1 MPDFKAEISA
11 RLSELQLSPT
21 REAEIIEELSQH
33 LEQEYE
39 RALNSGAS
47 REEAC
52 ERVLEELNT
61 SDVLRR
67 ELKNVERR
75 DSQEPITLG
84 KESAIN
90 IFSDLG
96 QDIRY
101 ALRMLA
107 KNPAFTAIAVV
118 ALALGIGANT
128 AIFSVV
134 NAVLLRPLPFKHPE
148 QLVMLWENAAHLGFP
163 KDTPSPANF
172 LDWQKQAHSFTG
184 MAAMVERSFNLTG
197 VGEPERLEGR
207 RVSANLFALLGVPA
221 LLGRTFVADDDQPG
235 SHVVL
240 LSHSLWQRR
249 FGSDP
254 GVIGRAL
261 TLNGESYTVVGVMPH
276 ALRLPGES
284 NWKDQLWVPIA
295 FPQEEASQR
304 GNHFLEVIARLIPGI
319 TLKQAQAEMETIA
332 ARLAQQ
338 YPVYNTRRGAVV
350 VPLHEQVVGDIRP
363 ALLVLL
369 GAVGFVLLIAC
380 ANVANLLLARA
391 AVRQKEIALRLA
403 LGASRSRLTRQFLT
417 ESVLLAIFGAGL
429 GLLLAF
435 AGIRILGT
443 FIPSSISQVQTIS
456 IDATVLIF
464 TAGVAVLTGIAFGL
478 APAIHGS
485 HLNLND
491 TLKESGRDSAGVAR
505 GHRARG
511 LLVIGEVAISFVLLI
526 GAGLLISSFLHLRK
540 LDPGFRAD
548 HLLTM
553 KVDLSEVKYPDRDRR
568 AAFFDEVIRQVRA
581 LPGVQS
587 AAVANNL
594 PLTYNGDSMTISIEG
609 LADPP
614 PGQQPDVIYRV
625 IGPGYFATMGIQIVG
640 GRDFTD
646 QDKGDSRD
654 VVVIS
659 EKTARH
665 FWPGD
670 DPIGKRLKPGSSA
683 SNSPWRE
690 VIGVVKDVRQNDLIA
705 PTKMEMYLNYRQL
718 KNIPANALVVRTTID
733 PMSLAG
739 SVRNAI
745 WSVDKDQAVAD
756 IDTMDHILAEAVAR
770 QRFSMFLLGFFA
782 VVALLLA
789 SVGIYGVMSYS
800 VAQRTREI
808 GIRMALGARRADVLQ
823 MTVKQGLKLVGAGML
838 LGVVAA
844 FILTRVMAT
853 LLYGITATDPITF
866 GGISVVLLAVA
877 ILASYIPALRAT
889 KVDPIVALRSQ

>member
-1 MPDFKAEISA
+1 M
-11 RLSELQLSPT
+11 
-21 REAEIIEELSQH
+21 
-33 LEQEYE
+33 
-39 RALNSGAS
+39 
-47 REEAC
+47 
-52 ERVLEELNT
+52 
-61 SDVLRR
+61 
-67 ELKNVERR
+67 
-75 DSQEPITLG
+75 
-84 KESAIN
+84 
-90 IFSDLG
+90 
-96 QDIRY
+96 
-101 ALRMLA
+101 
-107 KNPAFTAIAVV
+107 
-118 ALALGIGANT
+118 
-128 AIFSVV
+128 
-134 NAVLLRPLPFKHPE
+134 
-148 QLVMLWENAAHLGFP
+148 
-163 KDTPSPANF
+163 
-172 LDWQKQAHSFTG
+172 
-184 MAAMVERSFNLTG
+184 
-197 VGEPERLEGR
+197 
-207 RVSANLFALLGVPA
+207 
-221 LLGRTFVADDDQPG
+221 
-235 SHVVL
+235 
-240 LSHSLWQRR
+240 
-249 FGSDP
+249 
-254 GVIGRAL
+254 
-261 TLNGESYTVVGVMPH
+261 
-276 ALRLPGES
+276 
-284 NWKDQLWVPIA
+284 
-295 FPQEEASQR
+295 
-304 GNHFLEVIARLIPGI
+304 
-319 TLKQAQAEMETIA
+319 
-332 ARLAQQ
+332 
-338 YPVYNTRRGAVV
+338 V
-350 VPLHEQVVGDIRP
+350 VPLHEQIVGDIRP

-478 APAIHGS
+478 APAIQGS

-491 TLKESGRDSAGVAR
+491 TLKESGRDSAGSIK

-526 GAGLLISSFLHLRK
+526 GAGLLINSFLHLRK

-568 AAFFDEVIRQVRA
+568 AAFFDEVIRRVRV

-587 AAVANNL
+587 AAVAGNL
-594 PLTYNGDSMTISIEG
+594 PLTYNGDSMFISVEG
-609 LADPP
+609 LPDPP
-614 PGQQPDVIYRV
+614 PDQQPDVIYRV
-625 IGPGYFATMGIQIVG
+625 IGPGYFATMGIQIVR

-646 QDKGDSRD
+646 HDKGDAKD

-659 EKTARH
+659 EKTAQH
-665 FWPGD
+665 FWPGQ

-683 SNSPWRE
+683 STSPWRE

-705 PTKMEMYLNYRQL
+705 PTKMEMYLNYRQV

-745 WSVDKDQAVAD
+745 WSVEKDQAVAD
-756 IDTMDHILAEAVAR
+756 IDTMDHIVAEAVAR
-770 QRFSMFLLGFFA
+770 QRFSMVLLGFFA
-782 VVALLLA
+782 AVALLLA

-808 GIRMALGARRADVLQ
+808 GIRIALGARRADVLQ
-823 MTVKQGLKLVGAGML
+823 MTVKAGLKLVGAGML
-838 LGVVAA
+838 LGVAAA

-853 LLYGITATDPITF
+853 LLYGISATDPITF
-866 GGISVVLLAVA
+866 AGISLVLLAVA
-877 ILASYIPALRAT
+877 IFASYVPALRAT
-889 KVDPIVALRSQ
+889 KVDPIVALHAQ

>member
-1 MPDFKAEISA
+1 MPDFKTEISA
-11 RLSELQLSPT
+11 RLHELQLSPA
-21 REAEIIEELSQH
+21 REAEIVEELSQH

-47 REEAC
+47 EEEA
-52 ERVLEELNT
+52 RQKVREELNS
-61 SDVLRR
+61 SDVLRC

-75 DSQEPITLG
+75 VSHEPIASG

-107 KNPAFTAIAVV
+107 KSPAFTAIAVV

-148 QLVMLWENAAHLGFP
+148 QLMMLWENAAHLGFP

-172 LDWQKQAHSFTG
+172 LDWQKQAQSFTG
-184 MAAMVERSFNLTG
+184 MAAMVEKSFNLTG

-207 RVSANLFALLGVPA
+207 RVSANLFDLLGVPA
-221 LLGRTFVADDDQPG
+221 SLGRTFVADDDRPG
-235 SHVVL
+235 THVVL
-240 LSHSLWQRR
+240 LSHALWQRR

-254 GVIGRAL
+254 SVIGRAL
-261 TLNGESYTVVGVMPH
+261 ALNGEPYTVVGVMPPFVQ
-276 ALRLPGES
+276 LPGFS
-284 NWKDQLWVPIA
+284 TRNDQLWVPMA
-295 FPQEEASQR
+295 FPQEEATQR
-304 GNHFLEVIARLIPGI
+304 GNHFLEVIARLKPGV
-319 TLKQAQAEMETIA
+319 TLKQAQVKMETIA
-332 ARLAQQ
+332 SRLAQQ
-338 YPVYNTRRGAVV
+338 YPDYNKRRGAVV
-350 VPLHEQVVGDIRP
+350 VPLHEQVVGDIKP
-363 ALLVLL
+363 ALLILL

-391 AVRQKEIALRLA
+391 AARQKEIALRLA

-417 ESVLLAIFGAGL
+417 ESVLLALFGAGL
-429 GLLLAF
+429 GLLLAL
-435 AGIRILGT
+435 AGIRILGI
-443 FIPSSISQVQTIS
+443 FIPSSISQVQAIS
-456 IDATVLIF
+456 IDGTVLIF
-464 TAGVAVLTGIAFGL
+464 TALVAVLTGIAFGL
-478 APAIHGS
+478 APAIQGS

-491 TLKESGRDSAGVAR
+491 TLKESGRDSSGGVK

-526 GAGLLISSFLHLRK
+526 GAGLLINSFLHLRK
-540 LDPGFRAD
+540 LDPGFRPD

-553 KVDLSEVKYPDRDRR
+553 KVDLSEVKYPDREHRSL
-568 AAFFDEVIRQVRA
+568 FFDEVMRRIRA

-594 PLTYNGDSMTISIEG
+594 PLTYNGDSMSISVEG
-609 LADPP
+609 LPDPP
-614 PGQQPDVIYRV
+614 PDQRPDVIYRV
-625 IGPGYFATMGIQIVG
+625 IGPGYFGTMDIPIVR

-646 QDKGDSRD
+646 QDKGDSKD
-654 VVVIS
+654 MVVIS
-659 EKTARH
+659 EKTAQH
-665 FWPGD
+665 FWPD
-670 DPIGKRLKPGSSA
+670 EDPIGKRLKPGSST
-683 SNSPWRE
+683 SNRPWQE

-705 PTKMEMYLNYRQL
+705 PTKMQMYFNYRQL
-718 KNIPANALVVRTTID
+718 KNIPANALVVRTSID

-739 SVRNAI
+739 SVRNTI

-756 IDTMDHILAEAVAR
+756 IDTMEHIVAEAVAR

-782 VVALLLA
+782 VIALILA

-808 GIRMALGARRADVLQ
+808 GIRMALGARRIDVLQ

-838 LGVVAA
+838 LGVGAA
-844 FILTRVMAT
+844 FILTRVMST
-853 LLYGITATDPITF
+853 LLYGISATDPITF
-866 GGISVVLLAVA
+866 AGISVVLLAVA

-889 KVDPIVALRSQ
+889 KVDPIVALRAQ

>member
-1 MPDFKAEISA
+1 
-11 RLSELQLSPT
+11 
-21 REAEIIEELSQH
+21 
-33 LEQEYE
+33 
-39 RALNSGAS
+39 
-47 REEAC
+47 
-52 ERVLEELNT
+52 
-61 SDVLRR
+61 
-67 ELKNVERR
+67 
-75 DSQEPITLG
+75 
-84 KESAIN
+84 
-90 IFSDLG
+90 
-96 QDIRY
+96 
-101 ALRMLA
+101 MLA
-107 KNPAFTAIAVV
+107 KNPAFTAVAVV

-148 QLVMLWENAAHLGFP
+148 QLVTLWENAAHLGFP

-172 LDWQKQAHSFTG
+172 LDWQKQAQSFTG
-184 MAAMVERSFNLTG
+184 MAAMAERSFNLTG

-207 RVSANLFALLGVPA
+207 RVSANLFDLLGVPA
-221 LLGRTFVADDDQPG
+221 LIGRTFVADDDRPG
-235 SHVVL
+235 THVVL

-261 TLNGESYTVVGVMPH
+261 TLNGESYTVIGVMP
-276 ALRLPGES
+276 AFVQLPGYS
-284 NWKDQLWVPIA
+284 TRSDQLWVPIA
-295 FPQEEASQR
+295 FPPEEASQR
-304 GNHFLEVIARLIPGI
+304 GNHFLEVIARLKPGI
-319 TLKQAQAEMETIA
+319 TLQQAQVEMETIA

-350 VPLHEQVVGDIRP
+350 VPLHEQIVGDIKP
-363 ALLVLL
+363 ALLILL

-417 ESVLLAIFGAGL
+417 ESVLLAMLGAGL
-429 GLLLAF
+429 GLLLAI
-435 AGIRILGT
+435 AGIHILGT
-443 FIPSSISQVQTIS
+443 FIPSSISQVQAIS
-456 IDATVLIF
+456 IDGTVLIF
-464 TAGVAVLTGIAFGL
+464 TALVAVLTGIAFGL

-491 TLKESGRDSAGVAR
+491 TLKESGRDSSGGVR

-511 LLVIGEVAISFVLLI
+511 LLVIGEVAVSFVLLI
-526 GAGLLISSFLHLRK
+526 GAGLLINSFLHLRK

-553 KVDLSEVKYPDRDRR
+553 KVDLSEVKYPDRDHRGT
-568 AAFFDEVIRQVRA
+568 FFDEVIRRVHA

-594 PLTYNGDSMTISIEG
+594 PLTYNGDSMGISVEG
-609 LADPP
+609 LPDPP
-614 PGQQPDVIYRV
+614 PDQQPDVIYRV
-625 IGPGYFATMGIQIVG
+625 VGPGYFATMGIPIIR

-646 QDKGDSRD
+646 QDKGDSKD

-659 EKTARH
+659 EKTAQH
-665 FWPGD
+665 FWPGQ
-670 DPIGKRLKPGSSA
+670 DPIGKRLKPSS
-683 SNSPWRE
+683 STSTSPWRE

-718 KNIPANALVVRTTID
+718 RNVPANALVVRTSIE

-739 SVRNAI
+739 SVRNTI
-745 WSVDKDQAVAD
+745 WAVDKDQAVAD

-782 VVALLLA
+782 VVALVLA

-808 GIRMALGARRADVLQ
+808 GIRMALGAQAAAVLRS
-823 MTVKQGLKLVGAGML
+823 VLGYGA
-838 LGVVAA
+838 
-844 FILTRVMAT
+844 ILTA
-853 LLYGITATDPITF
+853 LGIA
-866 GGISVVLLAVA
+866 GGISLAVPGGRLVRSLLFGVAPLDPVA
-877 ILASYIPALRAT
+877 IVVAGVTLAAAALVACYVPARRAT
-889 KVDPIVALRSQ
+889 KVDPLVALRSE

>member
-1 MPDFKAEISA
+1 MPDFRAEIRA
-11 RLSELQLSPT
+11 RLSELELPAV
-21 REAEIIEELSQH
+21 REAEIVEELSQH

-39 RALNSGAS
+39 RELSGGAS
-47 REEAC
+47 ETEA
-52 ERVLEELNT
+52 RNKVLGELNT
-61 SDVLRR
+61 DDLLSR

-75 DSQEPITLG
+75 TSQNPIASGTRQ
-84 KESAIN
+84 KIN
-90 IFSDLG
+90 IFADIG
-96 QDIRY
+96 QDVRY

-107 KNPAFTAIAVV
+107 KNPAFTAIAVAAV
-118 ALALGIGANT
+118 ALGIGANT

-134 NAVLLRPLPFKHPE
+134 NAVLLRPLPFKHAE
-148 QLVMLWENAAHLGFP
+148 QLVMVWENAAHLGFP

-172 LDWQKQAHSFTG
+172 LDWQKQAQSFTG
-184 MAAMVERSFNLTG
+184 MAAMAERSFNLTG
-197 VGEPERLEGR
+197 VGEPERVEGQ
-207 RVSANLFALLGVPA
+207 RVSANLFNLLGVPA
-221 LLGRTFVADDDQPG
+221 VLGRTFLAEDDRPG

-261 TLNGESYTVVGVMPH
+261 TLNGESYTVIGVMPR
-276 ALRLPGES
+276 LVQLPGS
-284 NWKDQLWVPIA
+284 AIRNDQLWVPIA

-304 GNHFLEVIARLIPGI
+304 GNHFLEVIARLKPNV
-319 TLKQAQAEMETIA
+319 TLKQAQVEMETIA

-338 YPVYNTRRGAVV
+338 YPIYNMRRGAVV
-350 VPLHEQVVGDIRP
+350 VQLHEQVVGDIKP

-369 GAVGFVLLIAC
+369 GTVAFVLLIAC

-417 ESVLLAIFGAGL
+417 ESVLLAILGGGL

-435 AGIRILGT
+435 ASIRILGT
-443 FIPSSISQVQTIS
+443 FIPPSISQIQTIS
-456 IDATVLIF
+456 IDGSVLIF
-464 TAGVAVLTGIAFGL
+464 TALIAVLTGIAFGL

-485 HLNLND
+485 HMNLND
-491 TLKESGRDSAGVAR
+491 TLKEGGRDSAGGIK

-511 LLVIGEVAISFVLLI
+511 VLVIGEVAISFVLLI
-526 GAGLLISSFLHLRK
+526 GAGLLISSFLHLRN

-568 AAFFDEVIRQVRA
+568 AAFFDEVIRRVRI

-587 AAVANNL
+587 TAVADNL
-594 PLTYNGDSMTISIEG
+594 PLTYNGDSMFISVEG
-609 LADPP
+609 LPDPP
-614 PGQQPDVIYRV
+614 PDQQPDVVYRV
-625 IGPGYFATMGIQIVG
+625 VGPEYFATMGIPMIS

-646 QDKGDSRD
+646 QDKGDSKD

-659 EKTARH
+659 EKTAQH
-665 FWPGD
+665 FWPGQ
-670 DPIGKRLKPGSSA
+670 DPIGKRLKPGSSTSKA
-683 SNSPWRE
+683 PWRE
-690 VIGVVKDVRQNDLIA
+690 VIGIVKDVRQNDLIA
-705 PTKMEMYLNYRQL
+705 PPKMQMYLNYRQL
-718 KNIPANALVVRTTID
+718 KNIPANALVVRTSIE

-745 WSVDKDQAVAD
+745 WSVDKDQTVAD
-756 IDTMDHILAEAVAR
+756 IETMDHIVADAVAR

-782 VVALLLA
+782 AVALLLA

-808 GIRMALGARRADVLQ
+808 GIRMALGARRTDVLQ
-823 MTVKQGLKLVGAGML
+823 MTVKEGMKLVGAGML
-838 LGVVAA
+838 FGVAAA
-844 FILTRVMAT
+844 FILTRLMAS
-853 LLYGITATDPITF
+853 LLYGISATDPATF
-866 GGISVVLLAVA
+866 VGISLVILAVA
-877 ILASYIPALRAT
+877 VLASYVPALRAT
-889 KVDPIVALRSQ
+889 RVDPVVALRAQ